1 MNKII
6 LGILFLTIML
16 PKLAYSQT
24 DTLTLEQC
32 VGLALKNNP
41 QIKIAEG
48 NYGVN
53 AANLKLTRSAIFP
66 QLMFQ
71 SSWSNNEGTTFL
83 GPTARTSDYQSFAAG
98 FQLQQ
103 QIFDFGK
110 TYYRISAY
118 TDLKDASKQDLIS
131 AKQDLILATNIA
143 FFNYLEAIRMD
154 SVYSET
160 LTQAS
165 EHLSQAEAFYKA
177 GTHPQYDVLTA
188 KTDVANAKVNL
199 IAANNNVRLSKIQ
212 LENILNSKLPDDFR
226 LKDILEVNQDSIN
239 YSFAY
244 QTALSNRPEI
254 ISDKYKISASQSL
267 LTSAWTANLPTIN
280 ATAGYNWRSYT
291 IDQQYLYSWN
301 VGVTFSLPIF
311 QGFALDAGIEQAK
324 ANMET
329 AQATSDA
336 TIQAV
341 NLDVQQQYSNLE
353 QAKEQIDATKTFVRQ
368 AQETLK
374 LAEARYREGVGSPI
388 EITDAR
394 VTMANASASYIQSLY
409 SYQVTFARLKRA
421 MGVLK

>member
-1 MNKII
+1 
-6 LGILFLTIML
+6 
-16 PKLAYSQT
+16 
-24 DTLTLEQC
+24 
-32 VGLALKNNP
+32 
-41 QIKIAEG
+41 
-48 NYGVN
+48 
-53 AANLKLTRSAIFP
+53 
-66 QLMFQ
+66 
-71 SSWSNNEGTTFL
+71 
-83 GPTARTSDYQSFAAG
+83 
-98 FQLQQ
+98 
-103 QIFDFGK
+103 
-110 TYYRISAY
+110 
-118 TDLKDASKQDLIS
+118 
-131 AKQDLILATNIA
+131 
-143 FFNYLEAIRMD
+143 
-154 SVYSET
+154 
-160 LTQAS
+160 
-165 EHLSQAEAFYKA
+165 
-177 GTHPQYDVLTA
+177 
-188 KTDVANAKVNL
+188 
-199 IAANNNVRLSKIQ
+199 
-212 LENILNSKLPDDFR
+212 
-226 LKDILEVNQDSIN
+226 NQDSIN

-280 ATAGYNWRSYT
+280 ATSGYNWRSYT

-336 TIQAV
+336 TIQSV

-374 LAEARYREGVGSPI
+374 IAEARYREGVGSPI

-421 MGVLK
+421 MGVLR